1 MSPRPTKL
9 AEPLLVI
16 RELVAEGRFD
26 FVAHALE
33 RLQEREVTIPEVVY
47 VLKHGFHERRKDQ
60 FREDF
65 GEWVYAIRGKTADT
79 RTLRIA
85 VSVSADG
92 ALVITVIDLDK

>member
-16 RELVAEGRFD
+16 GELVAKGRFD
-26 FVAHALE
+26 FVAHARE

-47 VLKHGFHERRKDQ
+47 VLKRGFHERRKDQ

-65 GEWVYAIRGKTADT
+65 GE
-79 RTLRIA
+79 
-85 VSVSADG
+85 
-92 ALVITVIDLDK
+92 